1 MWISTFSC
9 GIHLKIHEF
18 CREKMSQCCGNN
30 NNIDNGLKE
39 NRNHMAFVTRCEKYK
54 SFLFWAFY
62 LKYFSKTTRGDGV
75 TAPAVARPPLPP
87 PPCRGAAGGSSG
99 GPAAPRAT
107 PATGA
112 QAPAAPAAAGHRG
125 RPTPRWGRGRVGP
138 GTPTPPPPREAVT
151 WQVSEHKPAVATS
164 PVGQGEEVNP
174 EEPGNIV
181 DANKS

>member
-125 RPTPRWGRGRVGP
+125 RPAPRWGRGRVGP
-138 GTPTPPPPREAVT
+138 GTPTPPPKGSCDLA
-151 WQVSEHKPAVATS
+151 
-164 PVGQGEEVNP
+164 GQRAQACRGNL
-174 EEPGNIV
+174 PGG
-181 DANKS
+181 AGGGGQSRGTGKHCRCQ